1 MKETN
6 ILCLKVRNVAKRYK
20 VEEPLLENV
29 SFEINDGERIAIL
42 GENGAGKTT
51 FLKTIVGIIKPD
63 KGEILFNGID
73 IWEDP
78 NVKREI
84 GYMGAEHFF
93 YEKLTVRENLT
104 LISALYGMHQIN
116 KKIEEFGLRLHI
128 SDSLDKP
135 IQELSSGMKRK
146 VQIISAFMHEP
157 NLVIL
162 DEPFNTL
169 DIETTKTL
177 TELMKNYKG
186 AILFT
191 THEIVYVR
199 EVANKVFKVDKGTL
213 IAENNL

>member
-1 MKETN
+1 M
-6 ILCLKVRNVAKRYK
+6 CLKVRNVAKRYK